1 MFVMLLGSFTY
12 AQTDGNNFDFSCID
26 YVQLRADRVA
36 DVEAL
41 GNTEVF
47 ALLAIQEDPAETTT
61 IIFNK
66 QLTAYVNTVYSHI
79 ERWEQSDYDTYLTD
93 LEGKVYSQMLRNE
106 RIVILEEAFDL
117 HSTATVSISLI
128 DASDGSGDAI
138 LFDGGDF
145 AFDWKLLN
153 LIENLPTITFD
164 QYYLQTRFNTYISV
178 VQDELNR
185 IAAAAK
191 TAALEAN
198 ETTYEAA
205 LDSNTATSTLDRE
218 TELEGLS
225 RDGIFVLVSTPGYN
239 GTSGYIV
246 EYHNENGLIHYTYED
261 GGITYNDSHIYP
273 SNTDLDSITDYDTF
287 YNNQVTLVRDLVKG
301 LINN

>member
-26 YVQLRADRVA
+26 YAQLRADRVA

-79 ERWEQSDYDTYLTD
+79 ERWEQSDYDAYLTD
-93 LEGKVYSQMLRNE
+93 LEGRVYSQILRNE
-106 RIVILEEAFDL
+106 RIVILEEAFTL
-117 HSTATVSISLI
+117 YSTATVSISLI

-138 LFDGGDF
+138 LFDGGAYSVDF
-145 AFDWKLLN
+145 KFSA
-153 LIENLPTITFD
+153 LIEDLPSTTLSPYHFQALWPTLIA
-164 QYYLQTRFNTYISV
+164 N

-185 IAAAAK
+185 IAE
-191 TAALEAN
+191 AALIAANEAN
-198 ETTYEAA
+198 EAAYTTA

-218 TELEGLS
+218 IELEELS
-225 RDGIFVLVSTPGYN
+225 RDGIYVKIVFPYTTGY
-239 GTSGYIV
+239 TI
-246 EYHNENGLIHYTYED
+246 EYHDDNGLITLTDND
-261 GGITYNDSHIYP
+261 GDPDPQIFNFG
-273 SNTDLDSITDYDTF
+273 TDLDSISDYDTAF
-287 YNNQVTLVRDLVKG
+287 NNAVTKVRDLVHT

>member
-12 AQTDGNNFDFSCID
+12 AQTFDFDCID
-26 YVQLRADRVA
+26 YVQLRAERVA

-66 QLTAYVNTVYSHI
+66 QLTTYVNTVYSHI

-93 LEGKVYSQMLRNE
+93 LEGKVYSQILRNE
-106 RIVILEEAFDL
+106 RIVILEEAFAFY
-117 HSTATVSISLI
+117 STATVSISLI

-138 LFDGGDF
+138 LFDGGAYSVDF
-145 AFDWKLLN
+145 KFNA
-153 LIENLPTITFD
+153 LIEDLPSTTLST
-164 QYYLQTRFNTYISV
+164 YYFQALWPTLIGN
-178 VQDELNR
+178 VQDELDR
-185 IAAAAK
+185 IAAAALV
-191 TAALEAN
+191 AANEAN
-198 ETTYEAA
+198 EIAYTNA

-218 TELEGLS
+218 IELEDLS
-225 RDGIFVLVSTPGYN
+225 RDGIYIKVVFPYTTGY
-239 GTSGYIV
+239 TI
-246 EYHNENGLIHYTYED
+246 EYHDANGLITLTDND
-261 GGITYNDSHIYP
+261 GDPDPQIFNFG
-273 SNTDLDSITDYDTF
+273 TDLDSISDYDTAF
-287 YNNQVTLVRDLVKG
+287 NNAVTKIRDLVHA

>member
-79 ERWEQSDYDTYLTD
+79 ERWEQSDYDAYLTD
-93 LEGKVYSQMLRNE
+93 LEDKVNDQIARNE
-106 RIVILEEAFDL
+106 RIVILEAAFITY
-117 HSTATVSISLI
+117 STDIVDIYLI
-128 DASDGSGDAI
+128 KDDNDNDAI
-138 LFDGGDF
+138 LFDGGVF
-145 AFDWKLLN
+145 SFDYKFNQLL
-153 LIENLPTITFD
+153 ENISITSLQGAITAVFTNYVNIVENEVKTI
-164 QYYLQTRFNTYISV
+164 
-178 VQDELNR
+178 
-185 IAAAAK
+185 IAAALK
-191 TAALEAN
+191 AN
-198 ETTYEAA
+198 EDAFDAA
-205 LDSNTATSTLDRE
+205 FDSNTATSTLDRE
-218 TELEGLS
+218 IELENLS
-225 RDGIFVLVSTPGYN
+225 RDGVFVEITYPSWGGFKEEYKDAN
-239 GTSGYIV
+239 GITFLDADGDEQEIR
-246 EYHNENGLIHYTYED
+246 YHNSDLEDLSDADYTLW
-261 GGITYNDSHIYP
+261 YN
-273 SNTDLDSITDYDTF
+273 TT
-287 YNNQVTLVRDLVKG
+287 VTKVKDLVQR